1 VLAKRVTWRDVELA
15 DKQWERL
22 KPVFAPQ
29 KHRTGR
35 PAHEHRMIVDDILW
49 VLLRPVGV
57 NDL

>member
-1 VLAKRVTWRDVELA
+1 VLTKLVTWRDGELA
-15 DKQWERL
+15 DEHWEGL

-29 KHRTGR
+29 KPRTCR

>member
-1 VLAKRVTWRDVELA
+1 MA

-29 KHRTGR
+29 KPRTGR
-35 PAHEHRMIVDDILW
+35 PAHEHHVVVDDILW

>member
-1 VLAKRVTWRDVELA
+1 VLAKLVTWRDVELA

-29 KHRTGR
+29 KPGTGR